1 MEAIWNH
8 KQLERPPNAVC
19 HVDRQKFDAAAFLL
33 TLDKIIKDLTSQ
45 EMLHKEA
52 AILSRLIYRMKRKFR
67 SDKGMKSMLKVNKAL
82 LRYLSMSLDKEY
94 ENLKN
99 HVEIDQKY
107 ITLSSKQMV
116 EYVLV
121 KTQGFAKLILHLEE
135 VSKHAAHFLKCRIG
149 LGHAWS
155 MAIISYAVISRIWIL
170 SRYLLKKICTWY
182 NDLYQYLHLFE
193 IVGLP
198 WLPEN
203 YELTDDLKSW
213 LLVPWID
220 ESTPRHVKQINIF
233 YTKKKLFYT
242 RHLLLINLYFYS
254 VPNDYGLKN
263 TMFKLITPY
272 DSDEDLASNI
282 QDNNKETKSE
292 NAVSCLGN
300 KNISNKIATVTSN
313 NDTGDR
319 HSFELEC
326 IQNVSITF
334 EKKHKITNV
343 DKAKEKAASF
353 KNSHRQFYVENLG
366 NEFITEKK
374 KKNSKIKIKKLAK
387 KEISEKLITFDNINN
402 KSDLKL
408 LLNKESYPGLDKLQ
422 WNIIKNK
429 NKKLLDKLENCSDE
443 IKQSILFK
451 KVIKRIKNLIA

>member
-1 MEAIWNH
+1 MEAIWND

-19 HVDRQKFDAAAFLL
+19 HVERQKFDAAAFLL
-33 TLDKIIKDLTSQ
+33 TLDKIVKDLTSQ

-67 SDKGMKSMLKVNKAL
+67 SDKGLKSMLKVNKAL
-82 LRYLSMSLDKEY
+82 LRYLSLSLEKEY

-121 KTQGFAKLILHLEE
+121 KTQGFAKLMLHLEE
-135 VSKHAAHFLKCRIG
+135 VSRHAAYFFKCRIA

-155 MAIISYAVISRIWIL
+155 VGIISYAVISRIWIL
-170 SRYLLKKICTWY
+170 SRHLLKKVCIWY

-203 YELTDDLKSW
+203 YELADDLKSW

-220 ESTPRHVKQINIF
+220 ESTP
-233 YTKKKLFYT
+233 
-242 RHLLLINLYFYS
+242 S

-272 DSDEDLASNI
+272 DSDEDLAF
-282 QDNNKETKSE
+282 NNKETKSE
-292 NAVSCLGN
+292 NTVSSLGN
-300 KNISNKIATVTSN
+300 KNISNKIATVISN
-313 NDTGDR
+313 NDTGEIVDR
-319 HSFELEC
+319 HAFELEC
-326 IQNVSITF
+326 IQNSSITA
-334 EKKHKITNV
+334 EKKHKEITNV
-343 DKAKEKAASF
+343 DKANEKEKVANF
-353 KNSHRQFYVENLG
+353 MNSHRQFCVENLG
-366 NEFITEKK
+366 KDFIIEKK
-374 KKNSKIKIKKLAK
+374 KKNSKIKIKKLGK
-387 KEISEKLITFDNINN
+387 KEKLITFDNINN

-408 LLNKESYPGLDKLQ
+408 LLNRTSYPGLDKLQ
-422 WNIIKNK
+422 WNVIKNK
-429 NKKLLDKLENCSDE
+429 SKKLLDKLESCSDE

-451 KVIKRIKNLIA
+451 KVIKRIKNWIA

>member
-1 MEAIWNH
+1 AT
-8 KQLERPPNAVC
+8 
-19 HVDRQKFDAAAFLL
+19 AFLL

-67 SDKGMKSMLKVNKAL
+67 SDKGIKSMLKVNKAL
-82 LRYLSMSLDKEY
+82 LRYLSLSLEKEY

-99 HVEIDQKY
+99 HVEIDQRY
-107 ITLSSKQMV
+107 VTLSSRQMV

-121 KTQGFAKLILHLEE
+121 KTQGFAKLMLHLEE
-135 VSKHAAHFLKCRIG
+135 VSKQAAYFLKCRIH

-193 IVGLP
+193 IVGVP
-198 WLPEN
+198 WLPKN

-213 LLVPWID
+213 L
-220 ESTPRHVKQINIF
+220 
-233 YTKKKLFYT
+233 
-242 RHLLLINLYFYS
+242 

-272 DSDEDLASNI
+272 DSDEDLVSNI
-282 QDNNKETKSE
+282 KNNNKETRSE
-292 NAVSCLGN
+292 NPVSWLGN
-300 KNISNKIATVTSN
+300 KNISIPNEIATVTSN
-313 NDTGDR
+313 NDIGEIVDR
-319 HSFELEC
+319 HAFKLGC
-326 IQNVSITF
+326 IQNASTTAE
-334 EKKHKITNV
+334 EKQKEFTKV
-343 DKAKEKAASF
+343 VKAKEKAANF
-353 KNSHRQFYVENLG
+353 KNSHQEFCVENLG
-366 NEFITEKK
+366 NEFIIEKK
-374 KKNSKIKIKKLAK
+374 KKNSKIKLKNLTK
-387 KEISEKLITFDNINN
+387 KEISEKLITFDNVNN

-408 LLNKESYPGLDKLQ
+408 LLSKESYPGLDKLQ

-429 NKKLLDKLENCSDE
+429 SKKLLDKLEICSDE
-443 IKQSILFK
+443 IKQSVLFK
-451 KVIKRIKNLIA
+451 KIIERIKNWIA

>member
-19 HVDRQKFDAAAFLL
+19 HVERQKFDAAAFLL

-67 SDKGMKSMLKVNKAL
+67 SDKGIKSMLKVNKAL

-94 ENLKN
+94 ENLKS
-99 HVEIDQKY
+99 HVEIDQRY

-121 KTQGFAKLILHLEE
+121 KTQGFAKLMLHLEE
-135 VSKHAAHFLKCRIG
+135 VSRYAAHFLKCRIG

-170 SRYLLKKICTWY
+170 SRYLLKKICIWY

-220 ESTPRHVKQINIF
+220 ESIP
-233 YTKKKLFYT
+233 
-242 RHLLLINLYFYS
+242 S
-254 VPNDYGLKN
+254 VPNDCGLKN

-282 QDNNKETKSE
+282 QDNNKETKSV

-313 NDTGDR
+313 NDTGEIVDR

-326 IQNVSITF
+326 IQNASITA
-334 EKKHKITNV
+334 EKEHKITNI
-343 DKAKEKAASF
+343 DKAKEKTASF

-451 KVIKRIKNLIA
+451 KVIKRIKNWIA